1 MSEQSNL
8 SIYEMDFV
16 IWSSA
21 IAVPLESLSRPVYD
35 D

>member
-8 SIYEMDFV
+8 SVYEMDF

-21 IAVPLESLSRPVYD
+21 IAVPLESLSGLVYD